1 MEVMTPRM
9 HTLTHPSSTHQSG
22 REDEGNSHGAVGQ
35 RGHREGDRENCICN
49 VMVVGR
55 WGCIYTNVDDILIM

>member
-22 REDEGNSHGAVGQ
+22 REDEGNSHGAARGQ
-35 RGHREGDRENCICN
+35 GEGTQKGRDRERTGF
-49 VMVVGR
+49 VM
-55 WGCIYTNVDDILIM
+55 